1 MDKKVIDQ
9 IINLVGEQAAIKAVC
24 NISDKGQIN
33 EALHAKKIERA
44 RWFGLLEKDSLTLTD
59 LGKLFAAKL
68 FLDLADTFDSNV
80 NDEEDE
86 DEDFD
91 FDEENDEDFDFEEE
105 IDEDFEDE
113 YEDDYEDEWDD
124 WEDED
129 DDEDDY
135 RPRRRRR

>member
-1 MDKKVIDQ
+1 MKGNIMDKKVIDQ

-33 EALHAKKIERA
+33 ETLHAKKIERA

-80 NDEEDE
+80 NEEEDE

-91 FDEENDEDFDFEEE
+91 FEEEN
-105 IDEDFEDE
+105 DEDFEDE
-113 YEDDYEDEWDD
+113 YENDYEDEWDD

-129 DDEDDY
+129 DDEDDDY

>member
-80 NDEEDE
+80 NEEEDE

-91 FDEENDEDFDFEEE
+91 FEEEN
-105 IDEDFEDE
+105 DEDFEDE
-113 YEDDYEDEWDD
+113 YENDYEDEWDD

-129 DDEDDY
+129 DDEDDDY